1 MPMIE
6 AIEITELRELPLFA
20 GLSEDELLAA
30 AEVVRRTTVPAGTV
44 LISAEIPGEAIYFIL
59 DGSVRVQVLR
69 ENGSEI
75 TLTLLGP
82 GDVVGEMSLVHRN
95 GRSAWV
101 ITRKETTLL
110 WMERKAFQ
118 RLLELSPH
126 LARNLV
132 QDLSARLQAANERL
146 LSIATLDVTGRVA
159 RIILELAERYG
170 KPVPGEGVHI
180 FFPVT
185 QGEIAEM
192 IGATRERVNQIM
204 VRLKKA
210 GVFSIDAEWR
220 ITVHRPG
227 ILAEL
232 SRS

>member
-1 MPMIE
+1 MIE
-6 AIEITELRELPLFA
+6 AIEIAELKGLALFS
-20 GLSEDELLAA
+20 GLSEDELHAS
-30 AEVVRRTTVPAGTV
+30 AELVRRTTVPAGTV

-69 ENGSEI
+69 ENGSEV
-75 TLTLLGP
+75 TLMLLGP
-82 GDVVGEMSLVHRN
+82 GDMVGEMSLVHRS
-95 GRSAWV
+95 GRSAWA

-118 RLLELSPH
+118 RLFELSPN

-132 QDLSARLQAANERL
+132 HELSARLQAANERL
-146 LSIATLDVTGRVA
+146 LSMATLDVTGRVA
-159 RIILELAERYG
+159 RMILELAERYG
-170 KPVPGEGVHI
+170 RPVPGEGVHI
-180 FFPVT
+180 DFAVT

-192 IGATRERVNQIM
+192 IAATRERVNQIM

-227 ILAEL
+227 VLADL